1 MTETI
6 PSKKQIGLP
15 PGLGRVDRLGR
26 PSQNNSLDKLVV
38 TVLRVGAGEETHM
51 DDPDKTTV
59 TLEVDEDILSDE
71 ALEAA
76 ADTEKNPVA
85 TIVSVP
91 VEMPF
96 CC

>member
-1 MTETI
+1 
-6 PSKKQIGLP
+6 
-15 PGLGRVDRLGR
+15 
-26 PSQNNSLDKLVV
+26 
-38 TVLRVGAGEETHM
+38 M
-51 DDPDKTTV
+51 DDPNTTTG
-59 TLEVDEDILSDE
+59 TLEVDEDILFYAVSDE

-91 VEMPF
+91 VEMSW